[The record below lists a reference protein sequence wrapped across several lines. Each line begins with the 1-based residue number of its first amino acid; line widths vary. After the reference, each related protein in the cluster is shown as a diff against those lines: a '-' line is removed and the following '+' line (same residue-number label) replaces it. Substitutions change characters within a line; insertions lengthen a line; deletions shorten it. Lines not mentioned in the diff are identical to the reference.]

1 MFWQAIL
8 FLLDFSFPKSM
19 EVAVSINCNRFIFAG
34 AKGGFWCIARFKGST
49 LTAILSFNINPL
61 NVMLLSHR
69 MRCFADPYINRTAF
83 QIHKRQVL
91 FSRRFGGVGNQ
102 RLHLLSAAHHRD
114 ARIVNKTDQ
123 ITAMAANI
131 KLFSHFSFTLII
143 FFTNFKIGLRM
154 LTYRADFG
162 SRRTYNDMSAI
173 TAFPNRYAG
182 LFKYCFG
189 FNIFKKCTVSFL
201 M

>member
-61 NVMLLSHR
+61 NVVFLGHGMG
-69 MRCFADPYINRTAF
+69 CFADSYINGTVFFMNIRL
-83 QIHKRQVL
+83 VL

-114 ARIVNKTDQ
+114 ARIVNKT
-123 ITAMAANI
+123 N
-131 KLFSHFSFTLII
+131 
-143 FFTNFKIGLRM
+143 
-154 LTYRADFG
+154 
-162 SRRTYNDMSAI
+162 
-173 TAFPNRYAG
+173 
-182 LFKYCFG
+182 
-189 FNIFKKCTVSFL
+189 
-201 M
+201 